1 MEFFVCVPS
10 WEIWREDAVVVG
22 SEVCSYQN
30 QRLCNSLG
38 LFLILPPDGHPD
50 GCWLPGVTITL
61 FHNRARGQAR
71 KLLFLGLCLFLGKR
85 RFLHRFLPT
94 SGFPRTCTW
103 PALGAEKLGSQV
115 LHFPSSV
122 VKEAK
127 QEGVEIGSE
136 STCKSATGFESWSVV
151 AWSLPVSD
159 TERKAVGR
167 HYYCP

>member
-1 MEFFVCVPS
+1 MCVTS
-10 WEIWREDAVVVG
+10 REIQRGDAVGVG

-30 QRLCNSLG
+30 QHLCSSLG

-61 FHNRARGQAR
+61 SHTRTRGQAR
-71 KLLFLGLCLFLGKR
+71 KLLFLRLCLFLGKR

-115 LHFPSSV
+115 FHFPSSV
-122 VKEAK
+122 EKKAEK
-127 QEGVEIGSE
+127 EGVEIGSE
-136 STCKSATGFESWSVV
+136 STCKSATGFES
-151 AWSLPVSD
+151 
-159 TERKAVGR
+159 
-167 HYYCP
+167 

>member
-1 MEFFVCVPS
+1 MLLSLVQKS
-10 WEIWREDAVVVG
+10 VVTKISVSAILWG
-22 SEVCSYQN
+22 F
-30 QRLCNSLG
+30 
-38 LFLILPPDGHPD
+38 FLILPPDGHPD

-71 KLLFLGLCLFLGKR
+71 KLLFLRLCLFLGKR
-85 RFLHRFLPT
+85 RSLHRFLPT

-122 VKEAK
+122 EKEAK